1 MEAQRFCGWR
11 GAALPTEDQW
21 EAAARGPQGWRYPWG
36 DRWDRGRASAG
47 AVADTLKPVGEF
59 PLGRSFVGAVDM
71 IGNAWEWV
79 AAEVA
84 TAGGAPRHVIKGG
97 AFNTPPASATT
108 SNRIAYPDDRRS
120 LWLTGFRCARPAV
133 GNR

>member
-1 MEAQRFCGWR
+1 
-11 GAALPTEDQW
+11 
-21 EAAARGPQGWRYPWG
+21 
-36 DRWDRGRASAG
+36 
-47 AVADTLKPVGEF
+47 
-59 PLGRSFVGAVDM
+59 M

-84 TAGGAPRHVIKGG
+84 TPRGATRHVIKGG
-97 AFNTPPASATT
+97 AFNTSPGSATT

-120 LWLTGFRCARPAV
+120 LWLTGFRCARPAS